1 MKKFLFTL
9 GVGALLVAGCVH
21 VPPPETSEAFNFP
34 LVNPEHV
41 HMQML
46 LANAMGYV
54 NPSNGVIDAAS
65 GYPVEGWNHE
75 PERGL
80 YLRSF
85 TQLTAIGEW
94 VELLANIAAGY
105 ADNPYISREE
115 AFSKLSLTI
124 SSLLADQTDPAVS
137 AKGLL
142 SNFLGFENGKRIGP
156 LAEEVNKQAF
166 VDEFGAEQAEAIWQA
181 LAARKWIVLQQDGSF
196 AKIPRK
202 GEYGEKF
209 FTGGLEPFAAAEL
222 RTRIMAVLDRRTV
235 QIIFGD
241 NANLTASAAKASGA
255 LMHSEVNNFPEAV
268 QLREQLELFIDRQA
282 EGYRYLY
289 GEESGTFAFGW
300 NAVTDRFTGWED
312 SNGKWITGRMN
323 YFVNEFRGPLCF
335 VVQRF
340 DLPADAVKNSGMKIK
355 PYQMADGRDLYTLAT
370 WHGSS
375 FQSLGLSL
383 FMQELDSPGWRENL
397 ENSVD
402 ISLDF
407 STRQKLPGFL
417 SESYSGNGVEYTG
430 DIGIADI
437 AVTDH
442 PRITDAPSL
451 YTLGVAYEVAPD
463 RIEAFLAAHWK
474 TVRSLFT
481 DHGPWEG
488 FNTTKKEA
496 IRFQTTAHTLALI
509 LGGIGSAEENMQRYL
524 TWQGVTSLSKIQ
536 GGESVAVDLLGGGA
550 QWVSWSPSGDGLE
563 GLHWRSG
570 FRVRGDAVQR
580 GAVTIKL
587 PEETSFSN
595 GALLIRYRAAAPVKN
610 AVITLK
616 GAPVAF
622 ENEIYARFDKTEGE
636 KEIRI
641 PLPATPGLE
650 EVLEI
655 VLTFG
660 DGSAAPLDLTISR
673 FEFVPAQ

>member
-1 MKKFLFTL
+1 
-9 GVGALLVAGCVH
+9 
-21 VPPPETSEAFNFP
+21 
-34 LVNPEHV
+34 
-41 HMQML
+41 MQML

-54 NPSNGVIDAAS
+54 DPSNGVIDAAS

-75 PERGL
+75 PENGL

-94 VELLANIAAGY
+94 IELLANIAAGY

-115 AFSKLSLTI
+115 AFSSLSLTV
-124 SSLLADQTDPAVS
+124 SSLLADQADPAIS

-156 LAEEVNKQAF
+156 LAEEVNKQTF
-166 VDEFGAEQAEAIWQA
+166 IDGFGAEQAELIWQA
-181 LAARKWIVLQQDGSF
+181 LAARKWILPQQDGSF

-202 GEYGEKF
+202 GEYGGKF
-209 FTGGLEPFAAAEL
+209 FTGGLEPFAADEL
-222 RTRIMAVLDRRTV
+222 RARIMALLDRRTV

-241 NANLTASAAKASGA
+241 NANLTASAAKAFGA
-255 LMHSEVNNFPEAV
+255 LMHSEIKDLPEAV
-268 QLREQLELFIDRQA
+268 KLRGQLELFIDRQS

-300 NAVTDRFTGWED
+300 NAVMDRFTGWED
-312 SNGKWITGRMN
+312 GNGKWITGRMN

-340 DLPADAVKNSGMKIK
+340 DLPTDAVKNSGMKIK
-355 PYQMADGRDLYTLAT
+355 PYRTADGRDLYTLAT

-383 FMQELDSPGWRENL
+383 FMQELDAPGWRKNL

-402 ISLDF
+402 IELDF
-407 STRQKLPGFL
+407 STRNKLPGFL
-417 SESYSGNGVEYTG
+417 SEAYSGNGVEYTG
-430 DIGIADI
+430 DIGIPAV

-442 PRITDAPSL
+442 PRLTNSPSL
-451 YTLGVAYEVAPD
+451 YTLGVAYEVVPEK
-463 RIEAFLAAHWK
+463 IEAFLANNWK
-474 TVRSLFT
+474 TIRRLFT

-488 FNTTKKEA
+488 FNTAKKEV

-509 LGGIGSAEENMQRYL
+509 LGGIGSSEENMQRYL
-524 TWQGVTSLSKIQ
+524 TWQGVTSLSKVQ

-550 QWVSWSPSGDGLE
+550 QWITWSPSGDGLE
-563 GLHWRSG
+563 GLHWPGG

-580 GAVTIKL
+580 GAVTVKL
-587 PEETSFSN
+587 PDGTGLSN
-595 GALLIRYRAAAPVKN
+595 GALLVRYRAAAPVKN
-610 AVITLK
+610 AVFTLK

-622 ENEIYARFDKTEGE
+622 ENEIYVRFDKTEAE

-641 PLPATPGLE
+641 PMPATPGLE
-650 EVLEI
+650 DVREI

-660 DGSAAPLDLTISR
+660 DGTAAPVDLTLSG
-673 FEFVPAQ
+673 FEFVPVR

>member
-1 MKKFLFTL
+1 MKKTILAVGFSILL
-9 GVGALLVAGCVH
+9 GAGCSH
-21 VPPPETSEAFNFP
+21 RVPPEVPETFHFP

-54 NPSNGVIDAAS
+54 NPSNGVIDGAS

-75 PERGL
+75 PENGL

-94 VELLANIAAGY
+94 IELLANIAAGY

-115 AFSKLSLTI
+115 AFSNLSLTV
-124 SSLLADQTDPAVS
+124 SSLLADQADPALS
-137 AKGLL
+137 SKGLL
-142 SNFLGFENGKRIGP
+142 SNFLGFENGKRTGP
-156 LAEEVNKQAF
+156 LAEEVNRQAF
-166 VDEFGAEQAEAIWQA
+166 VDEFGAEQAELIWQA
-181 LAARKWIVLQQDGSF
+181 LAARKWILPQQDGSF

-209 FTGGLEPFAAAEL
+209 FTGGLEPFAADEL
-222 RTRIMAVLDRRTV
+222 RPRIMALLDRRTV

-241 NANLTASAAKASGA
+241 NANLTASAAKAFGA
-255 LMHSEVNNFPEAV
+255 LMHSEIRDFPEAV
-268 QLREQLELFIDRQA
+268 QLRGKLEQFIDRQA

-300 NAVTDRFTGWED
+300 NAVMDRFTGWED
-312 SNGKWITGRMN
+312 GNGKWITGRMN

-355 PYQMADGRDLYTLAT
+355 PYRTADGHDLYTLAT

-383 FMQELDSPGWRENL
+383 FMQELDAPGWRENL
-397 ENSVD
+397 ENSVA
-402 ISLDF
+402 INLDF
-407 STRQKLPGFL
+407 STQNKLPGFL
-417 SESYSGNGVEYTG
+417 SEAYSGNGTEYTG
-430 DIGIADI
+430 DIGIPDV

-442 PRITDAPSL
+442 SRLTNSPSL
-451 YTLGVAYEVAPD
+451 YTLGVAYEIAPEK
-463 RIEAFLAAHWK
+463 IEAFLADNWK
-474 TVRSLFT
+474 TILRLLT
-481 DHGPWEG
+481 GHGPWEG
-488 FNTTKKEA
+488 FNAANKEV

-509 LGGIGSAEENMQRYL
+509 LGGIGSAGENMQRYL
-524 TWQGVTSLSKIQ
+524 TWQGVTSLSKVQ
-536 GGESVAVDLLGGGA
+536 GGEPVAADMLSGA
-550 QWVSWSPSGDGLE
+550 EWITWSPTGDGLE
-563 GLHWRSG
+563 GLRWPGG

-580 GAVTIKL
+580 GAITMKL
-587 PEETSFSN
+587 PEETRFSN
-595 GALLIRYRAAAPVKN
+595 GALLIRYRAATPMKN
-610 AVITLK
+610 VIITLK
-616 GAPVAF
+616 GAPIAF
-622 ENEIYARFDKTEGE
+622 ENEIHARFDQTESE

-641 PLPATPGLE
+641 PMPATPGLE
-650 EVLEI
+650 GVREV

-660 DGSAAPLDLTISR
+660 DGTAAPVDLMISG